1 MLWGVCRGA
10 QHITNMSVVAALG
23 QVRLGK
29 RCIKG
34 LNMQK
39 EEINLSLGMDSIN
52 SDISEPSSTM
62 KYLIQVKISI
72 QIKK

>member
-1 MLWGVCRGA
+1 MLRRVCRGA
-10 QHITNMSVVAALG
+10 QHIANMSIVAALG

-39 EEINLSLGMDSIN
+39 EEVNLGLGMNGIN
-52 SDISEPSSTM
+52 SDVSEPSSTM
-62 KYLIQVKISI
+62 EYLIQVKISV